1 MNLSIEIN
9 NTEFLLDGYISS
21 DNDVVNAA
29 IFITVVPD
37 INGDFYLGAYYGYAG
52 GGENDGGFFIID
64 SENSIHKHLNFD
76 EFDEL
81 HESNE
86 LHHSILEHL
95 MKKLWEFV
103 DEEDNT
109 MKLTDCGLCL
119 EKKDGIW
126 ISDNF
131 DGDMLADISDL
142 WTISLQFSI

>member
-21 DNDVVNAA
+21 DNGGVNAA
-29 IFITVVPD
+29 IFITIVPD
-37 INGDFYLGAYYGYAG
+37 INGDFCLGAYYGYAG

-64 SENSIHKHLNFD
+64 IENSIHKHVNFD

-81 HESNE
+81 YERNK

-95 MKKLWEFV
+95 MKKLWDFV
-103 DEEDNT
+103 DEEDNAMT
-109 MKLTDCGLCL
+109 LTDCGLCL
-119 EKKDGIW
+119 EKEDGIW

-131 DGDMLADISDL
+131 DGDMLADISGL
-142 WTISLQFSI
+142 WSISLRFSI